1 MERKI
6 TALKAQKRNPQ
17 RVNVYLDDEF
27 AFGLSR
33 LTAARLQLG
42 QVLNESQIHELQA
55 ADEGEVAYQKALH
68 FLSFRPR
75 SGNEVQ
81 KNLEKHDFS
90 DEVISEVIERLRRNH
105 LVNDLDFAQNWVE
118 NRSEFRP
125 RGRRALEMELR
136 QKGVPHEVI
145 AAVLDNLNEA
155 ELAYQ
160 AARKQA
166 RKYSRLEWREYRQ
179 KMIAFLARRGFNYG
193 VAAPAV
199 KKVWEESQPEPE
211 VKN

>member
-6 TALKAQKRNPQ
+6 TALKVQKRNPQ

-42 QVLNESQIHELQA
+42 QVLNESQIRELQA